1 MKNKVLQ
8 NELINL
14 LGDRCSLSESVRL
27 NYSKG
32 EDVFDPKPSQ
42 AVVFPVSNKEISLI
56 VKLCNKYKTPI
67 ISFGTGTSLE
77 GNVVGNAEGITL
89 SLEKMNKVI
98 SVNSKDFDCRVQAC
112 VTRKQLNESLRDKGV
127 FFPIDPGANCAL
139 GGMAAC
145 SASGTMAVRYGTM
158 RTVVTGLTVAVS
170 YTHLTLPTTPY
181 V

>member
-8 NELINL
+8 NELLNL

-112 VTRKQLNESLRDKGV
+112 VTRKQLNEELKDKGL
-127 FFPIDPGANCAL
+127 FFPIDPGADASI
-139 GGMAAC
+139 GGMTAT
-145 SASGTMAVRYGTM
+145 SASGTMAVKY
-158 RTVVTGLTVAVS
+158 
-170 YTHLTLPTTPY
+170 
-181 V
+181 